1 MYARSTSLQAKV
13 SSMDAGIKLIR
24 DEVLPAVQAMQG
36 CVGLSMMADR
46 KSGRCIITSAWESQD
61 EMRASDAAIAP
72 LRERAG
78 KVLGGLPY
86 VEEWE
91 IAGLHRNHHS
101 HQGACVRVV
110 WMHGTGDSSAET
122 MDKGMDFFR
131 TVTLP
136 TLEQID
142 GFCSASLFVDRATM
156 RAVTSVTWD
165 SRAAMEASRD
175 AGMKLRATTST
186 RMAVDI
192 MDVAEFDLLVAH
204 LRVPEMA

>member
-1 MYARSTSLQAKV
+1 
-13 SSMDAGIKLIR
+13 MDAGITLIQ
-24 DEVLPAVQAMQG
+24 DEVLPAVQAMPG
-36 CVGLSMMADR
+36 CIGLSMMADR
-46 KSGRCIITSAWESQD
+46 KSGRCIVTSAWESQD
-61 EMRASDAAIAP
+61 EMRASDAAVAP

-78 KVLGGLPY
+78 KVLGGVPY

-91 IAGLHRNHHS
+91 IASLHRNHHS

-110 WMHGTGDSSAET
+110 WMHASGSADATT
-122 MDKGMDFFR
+122 MDKGTELFR

-136 TLEQID
+136 ALEQLD
-142 GFCSASLFVDRATM
+142 GFCSASLFMDRTSM
-156 RAVTSVTWD
+156 RAVSSVTWD

-175 AGMKLRATTST
+175 AGMKLRAETST
-186 RMAVDI
+186 RLAVDI